1 MKLENRMSLSLVT
14 GGAGF
19 IGSHLV
25 EALLARG
32 DTVRVLDNLSTGYV
46 DNLQPVIDQI
56 DFINGD
62 IRDKAVMQKA
72 MRDVDFVFHLAA
84 MVSVTQSMGQPME
97 AELMNAAGTLN
108 LLQAASE
115 AGVQCFVL
123 SSTCA
128 VYGDEPTLPKV
139 ETMLPD
145 PKSPYAVAK
154 LAAEYY
160 CRVFS
165 KSFNLNTVVFRYFN
179 VFGPRQDPSSAYS
192 GVISI
197 FVDKLSQGIV
207 PTIFG
212 NGEQT
217 RDFVYVADV
226 VRANLLAVETRQATG
241 QVFNIGTGYQIS
253 INQLFG
259 SLCGILGCDVE
270 PNYAPPRAGDIVHSL
285 SSPERA
291 KNILGWQAEIGL
303 EEGLQNLVANLKIP
317 IDKR

>member
-1 MKLENRMSLSLVT
+1 MSLSLVT

-25 EALLARG
+25 EALLTRG

-46 DNLQPVIDQI
+46 DNLQPVIGQI

-62 IRDKAVMQKA
+62 IRDKAVVQKA
-72 MRDVDFVFHLAA
+72 MRDVDFVFHLAG
-84 MVSVTQSMGQPME
+84 MVSVTQSMYQPMD

-108 LLQAASE
+108 LLQAASK

-139 ETMLPD
+139 EAMLPD

-197 FVDKLSQGIV
+197 FVEKLSQGIA

-212 NGEQT
+212 DGEQT

-226 VRANLLAVETRQATG
+226 VRANLLAVETRQAAG
-241 QVFNIGTGYQIS
+241 QVFNIGTGHQIS
-253 INQLFG
+253 INQLFE
-259 SLCGILGCDVE
+259 SLCGVLGCDVE

-303 EEGLQNLVANLKIP
+303 EEGLQNLVVNLKIP
-317 IDKR
+317 SVNVNEVDI